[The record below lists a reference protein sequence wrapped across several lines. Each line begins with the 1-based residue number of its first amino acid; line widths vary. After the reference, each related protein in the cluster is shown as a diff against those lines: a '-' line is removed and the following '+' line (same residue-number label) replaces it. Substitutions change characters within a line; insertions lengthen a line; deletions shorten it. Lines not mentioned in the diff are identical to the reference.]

1 MTTTLYI
8 FSGLPGTGKSALAVA
23 LARSKNA
30 AYLRLDTIEQAIK
43 NSTQLSVGP
52 EGYEVAYAL
61 AFDNLRNGLD
71 VVADSVNSL
80 AITRR
85 AWHETALAADSSFVD
100 IEVVCSDTREH
111 KRRVEGRKSAIN
123 GLTLPTWQQV
133 ISRDYAK
140 WTSDRII
147 VDTAGELPQ
156 ESVSKLLS
164 ALGERLRAVT

>member
-8 FSGLPGTGKSALAVA
+8 FSGLPGTGKSTLAVA
-23 LARSKNA
+23 LARSKSA

-43 NSTQLSVGP
+43 NSTQLNVGP

-85 AWHETALAADSSFVD
+85 AWHDTALAADSPFVD
-100 IEVVCSDTREH
+100 IEVVCSDAKEH
-111 KRRVEGRKSAIN
+111 KHRVERRKSAIS
-123 GLTLPTWQQV
+123 GLILPTWRQV
-133 ISRDYAK
+133 LSRDYAG

-147 VDTAGELPQ
+147 IDTAGELPQ
-156 ESVSKLLS
+156 ESISKLLS
-164 ALGERLRAVT
+164 ALG